1 MPLVKSLGTVARRL
15 AYVSAS
21 LALVVLLSACGKG
34 HPPLPSDASVP
45 NDYYYVIGPGDTV
58 QIFVW
63 GNPEVST
70 SVSVA
75 PDGRITTPLVEDLPA
90 SGKTSS
96 QLARDIEQ
104 ALSKYIKNPLVTV
117 IVSGFVGPF
126 SEQIRVVGEA
136 ANPQAL
142 PYRQN
147 MTLLDVM
154 IAVGGVSEFADGNR
168 ASIVRVVDGQREQ
181 FGVRI
186 NSLLKEGD
194 ITANVDMLPGD
205 ILIVPEAIF

>member
-1 MPLVKSLGTVARRL
+1 MRVNSGNITRSIWWKPLLIAAFAVLMGGCAKS
-15 AYVSAS
+15 Y
-21 LALVVLLSACGKG
+21 
-34 HPPLPSDASVP
+34 PPLPSNATVP
-45 NDYYYVIGPGDTV
+45 TDYYYLIGPGDAV

-70 SVSVA
+70 SVPVR
-75 PDGRITTPLVEDLPA
+75 PDGKITAPLVEDLPA
-90 SGKTSS
+90 SGKTPA
-96 QLARDIEQ
+96 QLARDIEEVL
-104 ALSKYIKNPLVTV
+104 AKYIKNPLVTV
-117 IVSGFVGPF
+117 IVSGFTGPF
-126 SEQIRVVGEA
+126 SEQVRVVGEA

-142 PYRQN
+142 AYRER

-168 ASIVRVVDGQREQ
+168 ASIVRVVEGERQQ

-186 NSLLKEGD
+186 DDLLKEGD

-205 ILIVPEAIF
+205 ILIVPEAVF